1 MQTTDGERHM
11 DDAKRQELVGAYIAA
26 YNAFD
31 IDGMASVLSPDVC
44 FENYSGEDRSHA
56 TRGIG
61 EFRQLA
67 ASSKA
72 LFSEREQK
80 LVALESHQDALVAII
95 EFNGRL
101 AADIP
106 DGPARGTV
114 IAMKGTSEFS
124 FENDLISKVVDR
136 A

>member
-1 MQTTDGERHM
+1 M
-11 DDAKRQELVGAYIAA
+11 DNTKRQELIGAYIAA

-31 IDGMASVLSPDVC
+31 IDGMAALLSPDVC
-44 FENYSGEDRSHA
+44 FENYSGEERSHA
-56 TRGIG
+56 TRGIE

-67 ASSKA
+67 ESSKL

-80 LVALESHQDALVAII
+80 VVALESHQDSLLATI
-95 EFNGRL
+95 EFSGWL

-114 IAMKGTSEFS
+114 ISMKGTSEFS
-124 FENDLISKVVDR
+124 FENRRIAKVVDR